1 MNYSTK
7 KYVVLCTKI
16 LQYVVKNC
24 INFSVEYSRILSY
37 NYFRITMY
45 KYIYRYTYT
54 AFIFIQFNSVLLKND
69 YGY

>member
-7 KYVVLCTKI
+7 KYVVLYTKI

-45 KYIYRYTYT
+45 KYMYID
-54 AFIFIQFNSVLLKND
+54 ILIQRLYLYSLIRFC
-69 YGY
+69 